1 MLPELA
7 IYTTTTGPGSE
18 TVRLNDA
25 DEALVHGSVL
35 RRIIVVMLP
44 SGVGTD
50 AVSET
55 QPVQVR
61 EIPYR
66 IRNWPE
72 YKAGLRRRGDLTVW
86 LSDDAIN
93 SFYEATFV
101 KHLVNVQSG
110 SIRSGSPL
118 ELIICRR
125 AGGFV

>member
-1 MLPELA
+1 VLPELA

-86 LSDDAIN
+86 LSDD
-93 SFYEATFV
+93 TFV